1 MRYFIWD
8 NEVGV
13 VKAAQLCGSVEKF
26 KALREKTHRGA
37 AQEYALYIRRKIL
50 TFVR

>member
-8 NEVGV
+8 CEVGV

-26 KALREKTHRGA
+26 KALREKAHRGA
-37 AQEYALYIRRKIL
+37 AREYAVYIGRKIL
-50 TFVR
+50 TFAR